1 MATQKEKAVL
11 FHQLH
16 QTGELLI
23 LPNIWDP
30 LGALLLSSLDYK
42 AVATASASIAYS
54 NGYFDGEKIP
64 FSSVL
69 AICHNIVN
77 SVNLPVTADIEAGY
91 ADDDEQLNEN
101 ISRLLDTGIV
111 GINIE
116 DTDTRTHTLHSVEVQ
131 CKKISQIRQV
141 ADERDI
147 PLFINARTDVYIHT
161 EIFATPEAR
170 VKESL
175 YRGAAYQQAG
185 ASGFYPILMNQ
196 PLEIEQVVKQVQLPL
211 NVITIPGIPDIQS
224 LQDMGVA
231 RLSLGPSFLKIAVRA
246 MKNLAEALKNQQ
258 GLEDITGN
266 EVTSDYLK
274 QLINQSNRQDEL

>member
-1 MATQKEKAVL
+1 MATQKEKAVS

-16 QTGELLI
+16 QSGELLI

-30 LGALLLSSLDYK
+30 LGALLLASLDYK

-54 NGYFDGEKIP
+54 NGYFDGERIP

-69 AICHNIVN
+69 TICRNIVT

-91 ADDDEQLNEN
+91 ADDDELLREN
-101 ISRLLDTGIV
+101 INQLLDTGIV

-116 DTDTRTHTLHSVEVQ
+116 DTDLRTHRLHTVEVQ
-131 CKKISQIRQV
+131 CKKISLIRQL

-147 PLFINARTDVYIHT
+147 LLFINARTDVYIHS

-170 VKESL
+170 LKESL
-175 YRGAAYQQAG
+175 YRGVAYQQAG

-196 PLEIEQVVKQVQLPL
+196 PRDIEQVVKQVQLPL
-211 NVITIPGIPDIQS
+211 NVITIPGIPGLQA

-246 MKNLAEALKNQQ
+246 MKNLAEALKNKQ
-258 GLEDITGN
+258 GLEEIIGN

-274 QLINQSNRQDEL
+274 QLINQTNRQDE

>member
-30 LGALLLSSLDYK
+30 LGALLLASLDYK

-54 NGYFDGEKIP
+54 NGYLDGEKIP
-64 FSSVL
+64 FNNVL
-69 AICHNIVN
+69 TICRSIVN

-91 ADDDEQLNEN
+91 AEDDEQLHEN
-101 ISRLLDTGIV
+101 LSRLLDIGIV

-116 DTDTRTHTLHSVEVQ
+116 DTDPSTHTLQPVEVQ
-131 CKKISQIRQV
+131 CKKISLIRQL

-161 EIFATPEAR
+161 ETFTTAEER
-170 VKESL
+170 LKESL
-175 YRGAAYQQAG
+175 YRGAAYMQAG
-185 ASGFYPILMNQ
+185 ANGFYPILMSQ
-196 PLEIEQVVKQVQLPL
+196 PRDIEQVVKQVQLPL
-211 NVITIPGIPDIQS
+211 NMITIPGIPDLQT

-246 MKNLAEALKNQQ
+246 MKNLAEALKNHQ

-274 QLINQSNRQDEL
+274 QLINQSNRLDE